1 MSFHIYDDYA
11 NTYLP
16 KELEGKFKVWDGEGD
31 FHNYGIFRKN
41 VEAGEAFTLMATSE
55 DYRDNEK
62 VIRFMDAAL
71 RKGDAV
77 ATGYYS
83 ATLLKIAEDE
93 APQITWTSG
102 ARWADIDL
110 TWTGHH
116 VDGDFD
122 GEIEKVICNNQI
134 AIAPFQGSMTIF
146 SGEGRFM
153 ALTDVGA
160 DDRIDTVEY
169 VVDHIDTSP
178 DLQEFLGEDVCTRI
192 RDAISADHGLKA

>member
-11 NTYLP
+11 NTHLP
-16 KELEGKFKVWDGEGD
+16 KELDGKFEVWDGEGD
-31 FHNYGIFRKN
+31 VHNYGIFREN
-41 VEAGEAFTLMATSE
+41 VEAGEAFALMATSE

-71 RKGDAV
+71 RKGEAV

-83 ATLLKIAEDE
+83 ATLLKIADRD
-93 APQITWTSG
+93 APQFTWTSG
-102 ARWADIDL
+102 ARSADIDL

-122 GEIEKVICNNQI
+122 GEIEKVVCNNQI
-134 AIAPFQGSMTIF
+134 AIAPFQGAMTIF

-153 ALTDVGA
+153 ALADIGA
-160 DDRIDTVEY
+160 DERIDTVEY
-169 VVDHIDTSP
+169 VVDHIDTSA
-178 DLQEFLGEDVCTRI
+178 DLQDFLGEDVCTRI
-192 RDAISADHGLKA
+192 REAISADNGLKA